1 MTVTLVRI
9 LKNLIM
15 AGYSPEHDV
24 CGVSDPFLQ
33 VKILRLL
40 RLFGYND
47 SEASET
53 MTDIL
58 AQVATNTESS
68 KNVGNAILYE
78 TVLSIMDIKSEPG
91 LRVLG
96 INILG
101 RFLLN
106 TDKNIRFVALN
117 TLQKTVQAD
126 YNAVQ
131 RHRSTIVECLK
142 DADVSIRKKA
152 MSLCF
157 SLINGNNIKNMT
169 KELLVF
175 LDKADPEF
183 KSLCSSK
190 LCLCAEQYSPGTKW
204 QIDTVISVLKT
215 AGNYVR
221 DDVVGNLIQL
231 ISENTSLHSY
241 TVHQLWSQLQGD
253 LQSKQPL
260 IQVTCWTIGE
270 FGDLLLT
277 PDPEVAS
284 TEVITEDLVIERL
297 EKVATNNLLN
307 LVTKEYCVLAL
318 VKLSVRYPSR
328 AASIKTI
335 TDAFTCHL
343 NSELQ
348 QRATEFSALFTRH
361 DSLMP
366 SVLEKMPPM
375 KPSERKLQNGQ
386 INNEIN
392 QDTTNT
398 EGNLINDLMNGDAD
412 ASTLLSIADT
422 SSPTSPSGNSRGKYD
437 ALADIMGLDLASN
450 LDSPTPGEISKSSI
464 VNDVLGLFDELGIE
478 TGQNSLQI
486 TPHPPAP
493 PTVSS
498 NMLGTSDLSSLLT
511 SFPQPQVSPV
521 SPAAAAA
528 AVSSVNRPAPPPP
541 LNLDS
546 LLSPLESFNEIP
558 PVSSKH
564 SLVALNKDGLHIE
577 MSCEKSSIDS
587 SAIIIEMLAGNST
600 PFVMTDFL
608 FQAAVPKVNINCSTQ
623 MICHV
628 SLSLTFNLPLSFFLS
643 RSLSLFSYH
652 HPAIIPF
659 RLEAHLSSKAS
670 QYTIQIR

>member
-1 MTVTLVRI
+1 MTITLVRI

-40 RLFGYND
+40 RLFGHND
-47 SEASET
+47 PEASET

-96 INILG
+96 VNILG

-157 SLINGNNIKNMT
+157 SLINGNNIKNMS

-175 LDKADPEF
+175 LEKADPEF

-231 ISENTSLHSY
+231 ISENSSLHSY
-241 TVHQLWSQLQGD
+241 TVHQLWSQISGD

-260 IQVTCWTIGE
+260 IQVTCWAIGE
-270 FGDLLLT
+270 YGDLLLI
-277 PDPEVAS
+277 PDPEVPHGGEA
-284 TEVITEDLVIERL
+284 ITEDIVIEKL
-297 EKVATNNLLN
+297 EKVATSNLLN

-328 AASIKTI
+328 AARVKTI

-343 NSELQ
+343 NTELQ
-348 QRATEFSALFTRH
+348 QRATEFSALFTKH
-361 DSLMP
+361 DSLRP

-386 INNEIN
+386 LGGNEINNEAPN
-392 QDTTNT
+392 S
-398 EGNLINDLMNGDAD
+398 GNNLVNDLMNGDSD
-412 ASTLLSIADT
+412 AALLGIT
-422 SSPTSPSGNSRGKYD
+422 SSSNLPANSSAGKYD
-437 ALADIMGLDLASN
+437 ALADIMGLDLGSN
-450 LDSPTPGEISKSSI
+450 VHSPTPGDISKSSI
-464 VNDVLGLFDELGIE
+464 VSDVLGLFDGLGIE
-478 TGQNSLQI
+478 SSPASLQN
-486 TPHPPAP
+486 PPMNP
-493 PTVSS
+493 V
-498 NMLGTSDLSSLLT
+498 DLSLVTAT
-511 SFPQPQVSPV
+511 SFS
-521 SPAAAAA
+521 ATNT
-528 AVSSVNRPAPPPP
+528 SSSSSLATTNAS
-541 LNLDS
+541 LNLDT
-546 LLSPLESFNEIP
+546 LLGVSESMAVKVSSSP
-558 PVSSKH
+558 PVSSNSIETTATKQQQQQQPQQQ
-564 SLVALNKDGLHIE
+564 SVVALNKDGLKIE
-577 MSCEKSSIDS
+577 MFCEKSPNDASVTL
-587 SAIIIEMLAGNST
+587 IEMQASNCT

-608 FQAAVPKVNINCSTQ
+608 FQAAVPKVE
-623 MICHV
+623 
-628 SLSLTFNLPLSFFLS
+628 
-643 RSLSLFSYH
+643 Y
-652 HPAIIPF
+652 
-659 RLEAHLSSKAS
+659 
-670 QYTIQIR
+670 

>member
-1 MTVTLVRI
+1 MTLTLVRI

-40 RLFGYND
+40 RLFGHND
-47 SEASET
+47 PEASET

-96 INILG
+96 VNILG

-157 SLINGNNIKNMT
+157 SLINSNNIKNMT

-190 LCLCAEQYSPGTKW
+190 LCLCAEQYSPGTRW

-231 ISENTSLHSY
+231 ISENSSLHSY
-241 TVHQLWSQLQGD
+241 TVHQLWCQLHGD

-270 FGDLLLT
+270 FGDLLLV
-277 PDPEVAS
+277 PDPELPQN
-284 TEVITEDLVIERL
+284 EPITEDLVIGKL
-297 EKVATNNLLN
+297 EKVATSNLLN

-318 VKLSVRYPSR
+318 VKLSVRYPSK
-328 AASIKTI
+328 AARVKTI

-343 NSELQ
+343 NTELQ
-348 QRATEFSALFTRH
+348 QRATEFSSLFTRH
-361 DSLMP
+361 DALRP
-366 SVLEKMPPM
+366 SILEKMPPM

-386 INNEIN
+386 AINNENVNNETAAIAS
-392 QDTTNT
+392 
-398 EGNLINDLMNGDAD
+398 GNLVNDLMNGDSED
-412 ASTLLSIADT
+412 ALLNIT
-422 SSPTSPSGNSRGKYD
+422 SPTSAPSDSTGKYD
-437 ALADIMGLDLASN
+437 ALADIMGLDLGSTV
-450 LDSPTPGEISKSSI
+450 DSPIPGETSKSSI
-464 VNDVLGLFDELGIE
+464 VNDVLGLFDGLGLESSPASIQNTSLNTTNPLDLYSMITPTTNQSVNLDNLLGGQESIIE
-478 TGQNSLQI
+478 TTAATST
-486 TPHPPAP
+486 TP
-493 PTVSS
+493 VK
-498 NMLGTSDLSSLLT
+498 
-511 SFPQPQVSPV
+511 
-521 SPAAAAA
+521 
-528 AVSSVNRPAPPPP
+528 
-541 LNLDS
+541 
-546 LLSPLESFNEIP
+546 
-558 PVSSKH
+558 KH
-564 SLVALNKDGLHIE
+564 SVLALNKDGLKIE
-577 MSCEKSSIDS
+577 MLCEKSSTDPLVTV
-587 SAIIIEMLAGNST
+587 IEMQASNCS

-608 FQAAVPKVNINCSTQ
+608 FQAAVPKV
-623 MICHV
+623 
-628 SLSLTFNLPLSFFLS
+628 
-643 RSLSLFSYH
+643 
-652 HPAIIPF
+652 
-659 RLEAHLSSKAS
+659 
-670 QYTIQIR
+670 

>member
-157 SLINGNNIKNMT
+157 SLINGNNIKNMS

-241 TVHQLWSQLQGD
+241 TVHQLWGQLQGD

-260 IQVTCWTIGE
+260 LQVTCWTIGE
-270 FGDLLLT
+270 FGDLLLI
-277 PDPEVAS
+277 PEPEVPS
-284 TEVITEDLVIERL
+284 SEPITEDIVIAKL

-328 AASIKTI
+328 AATVKTI

-386 INNEIN
+386 TSNEMN
-392 QDTTNT
+392 DEVANA
-398 EGNLINDLMNGDAD
+398 EGNLLNDLMNGDAD
-412 ASTLLSIADT
+412 ASTLLSMADA
-422 SSPTSPSGNSRGKYD
+422 SSPTSPPGTSRGKYD

-464 VNDVLGLFDELGIE
+464 VNDVLGLFDELGID
-478 TGQNSLQI
+478 TGHNSLQHAA
-486 TPHPPAP
+486 HPPPPLASSSAP
-493 PTVSS
+493 PANS
-498 NMLGTSDLSSLLT
+498 NLLGTSDLSTLLT
-511 SFPQPQVSPV
+511 SFPQPQT
-521 SPAAAAA
+521 SPAPAAP
-528 AVSSVNRPAPPPP
+528 VNRMPP
-541 LNLDS
+541 LNLDN
-546 LLSPLESFNEIP
+546 LLSPLESVNPIP

-564 SLVALNKDGLHIE
+564 SLVALNKDGLRIE
-577 MSCEKSSIDS
+577 MSCEKSSTDS
-587 SAIIIEMLAGNST
+587 CTILIEMLAGNST

-608 FQAAVPKVNINCSTQ
+608 FQAAVPKVSLL
-623 MICHV
+623 HLH
-628 SLSLTFNLPLSFFLS
+628 LSLTSNTLVQSFSLQLSPPS
-643 RSLSLFSYH
+643 HNSISPAGSPIKQSL
-652 HPAIIPF
+652 
-659 RLEAHLSSKAS
+659 
-670 QYTIQIR
+670 TIHNPNKVS